1 MTIKYLTEDAR
12 SITRRD
18 HIYARAGAP
27 VTIIAEHGTV
37 LIVEDE
43 RKVRFPVLRS
53 IVSQD
58 PISEPE
64 ITEPVIDVP
73 IPSPT
78 KAVKS
83 ETTRKSKSVPPAQQ
97 HLF

>member
-1 MTIKYLTEDAR
+1 MYLLQDSR
-12 SITRRD
+12 SIFRRD

-27 VTIIAEHGTV
+27 VTIIAEHGNV

-43 RKVRFPVLRS
+43 KKVRFPVLRS
-53 IVSQD
+53 IVSHD

-64 ITEPVIDVP
+64 ITETVAINPVTV
-73 IPSPT
+73 PSPT
-78 KAVKS
+78 KTVKS

-97 HLF
+97 NLF

>member
-1 MTIKYLTEDAR
+1 MPFLLTDAT
-12 SITRRD
+12 SNTRRD

-64 ITEPVIDVP
+64 ITEPVTTPV
-73 IPSPT
+73 PSPT

-83 ETTRKSKSVPPAQQ
+83 VTTRKSKSVPPAQQ